1 MTTSD
6 EGTTPAAGPIDELA
20 DWLMVQALGDGQVE
34 AVAEGCFR
42 RLSAAGIPLQRAHV
56 AFRTLHP
63 LFDAMGLN
71 WTPDQGLAVWTF
83 QRDESGS
90 GPWLRSPPHHLI
102 KTGTPFL
109 RRRLTGPKAVLD
121 FPVLEEF
128 RDQGATDY
136 LVYLVVFDREMGT
149 GIWGSWTTD
158 RPSGFSDAEI
168 RALQRIQQRF
178 AVALKVTIK
187 DQIARN
193 VVATYLGT
201 HAGGRV
207 LSGQIQRGDGETIHA
222 AIWYSDLRDS
232 TSLAGAMAQEA
243 FLELLNGYFECTA
256 GAVLAHGG
264 EVLLLI
270 GDAVLAIFPA
280 HHRDGNEVRA
290 CEAALAAAREARQRL
305 DRLNE
310 VRTGSG
316 LGPLDFGVGLH
327 LGEVVFGNIGVPER
341 LQFTVVGPAANEVAR
356 LEDLTKDLDRPVL
369 ASLEFT
375 ERVALEWT
383 SLGTHTLRGVEGP
396 REVFVPPGPA

>member
-1 MTTSD
+1 MT
-6 EGTTPAAGPIDELA
+6 E
-20 DWLMVQALGDGQVE
+20 ALGDSQVE
-34 AVAEGCFR
+34 AFAEGCFR
-42 RLSAAGIPLQRAHV
+42 RLQAAGIPLLRAHV

-71 WTPDQGLAVWTF
+71 WTPDQGLAVSTF
-83 QRDESGS
+83 QRDETESE
-90 GPWLRSPPHHLI
+90 PWLRSPPHHLI

-109 RRRLTGPKAVLD
+109 RRRLTGPEAVLD

-136 LVYLVVFDREMGT
+136 LVYLVIFDQEMGT

-158 RPSGFSDAEI
+158 RPSGFSDADI
-168 RALQRIQQRF
+168 RVLQRIQQRF

-193 VVATYLGT
+193 VVATYLGA

-232 TSLAGAMAQEA
+232 TSLAGALPQEA

-256 GAVLAHGG
+256 GAVLAYGG

-280 HHRDGNEVRA
+280 HHGGADEGRA
-290 CEAALAAAREARQRL
+290 CEAALAAAREAGQRL

-310 VRTGSG
+310 ARARSG
-316 LGPLDFGVGLH
+316 LRRLEFGLGLH

-356 LEDLTKDLDRPVL
+356 LEALTKDLGRPVL
-369 ASLEFT
+369 ASAEF
-375 ERVALEWT
+375 AGHLPLAWN
-383 SLGTHTLRGVEGP
+383 SLGRHALRGVDGP
-396 REVFVPPGPA
+396 REVLAPPPAP

>member
-1 MTTSD
+1 MATSD
-6 EGTTPAAGPIDELA
+6 EGARPAAEAIDELA
-20 DWLMVQALGDGQVE
+20 DWLMEQALGDGEVE

-42 RLSAAGIPLQRAHV
+42 RLHAAGIPLLRAHV

-83 QRDESGS
+83 QRDETGS

-102 KTGTPFL
+102 ETGKPFL
-109 RRRLTGPKAVLD
+109 RRRLTGPEAVLD
-121 FPVLEEF
+121 FPILEEF

-136 LVYLVVFDREMGT
+136 LVYLVVFDAEMGT
-149 GIWGSWTTD
+149 GIWGSWTTG

-168 RALQRIQQRF
+168 RALRRIQRRF

-193 VVATYLGT
+193 VVTTYLGR

-232 TSLAGAMAQEA
+232 TSLAGTLPQDA

-280 HHRDGNEVRA
+280 EQVGSDEVRA
-290 CEAALAAAREARQRL
+290 CEAALAAAGEARQRL
-305 DRLNE
+305 LRFNE
-310 VRTGSG
+310 ARAASG
-316 LGPLDFGVGLH
+316 LRPLEFGVGLH
-327 LGEVVFGNIGVPER
+327 LGEVVFGNIGVPDR

-369 ASLEFT
+369 ASHEFS
-375 ERVALEWT
+375 ERVARSWT
-383 SLGTHTLRGVEGP
+383 SLGTHALRGVEGS
-396 REVFVPPGPA
+396 REVFMPEELS

>member
-6 EGTTPAAGPIDELA
+6 EAATPATKAIDELA
-20 DWLMVQALGDGQVE
+20 DWLMDQALGDREVE

-42 RLSAAGIPLQRAHV
+42 GLHAAGIPLLRAHV

-63 LFDAMGLN
+63 LFNAMGLN

-90 GPWLRSPPHHLI
+90 GPWLRSPPYHLI
-102 KTGTPFL
+102 KTGKSFL
-109 RRRLTGPKAVLD
+109 RRRLTGPEAVLD
-121 FPVLEEF
+121 FPILEEF

-136 LVYLVVFDREMGT
+136 LVYLVIFDPEMET
-149 GIWGSWTTD
+149 GIWGSWTTA
-158 RPSGFSDAEI
+158 RPSGFSDADI
-168 RALQRIQQRF
+168 RALQRIQRRF

-193 VVATYLGT
+193 VVATYLGP

-207 LSGQIQRGDGETIHA
+207 LSGQIQRGDGEEIHA

-232 TSLAGAMAQEA
+232 TSLAGALSQEA

-280 HHRDGNEVRA
+280 REGGGDETRA
-290 CEAALAAAREARQRL
+290 CKAALAAAQEARQRL

-310 VRTGSG
+310 VRAGSG

-341 LQFTVVGPAANEVAR
+341 LQFTVVGPTANEVAR
-356 LEDLTKDLDRPVL
+356 LEDLTKDLSRPVL
-369 ASLEFT
+369 AGVEFT
-375 ERVALEWT
+375 ERVALEWI
-383 SLGTHTLRGVEGP
+383 SLGTHDLRGVEGP
-396 REVFVPPGPA
+396 REVFAPPGLS

>member
-1 MTTSD
+1 M
-6 EGTTPAAGPIDELA
+6 IDDLA
-20 DWLMVQALGDGQVE
+20 DWLMAEALGDSQVE

-42 RLSAAGIPLQRAHV
+42 RLQAAGIPLLRAHV

-63 LFDAMGLN
+63 LFDAIGLN
-71 WTPDQGLAVWTF
+71 WAPDQGLAVWTF
-83 QRDESGS
+83 QRDETESA
-90 GPWLRSPPHHLI
+90 PWLRSPPHHLI
-102 KTGTPFL
+102 KTRTPFL
-109 RRRLTGPKAVLD
+109 RRRLTGPEAVLD

-136 LVYLVVFDREMGT
+136 LVYLVIFDQEMGT

-158 RPSGFSDAEI
+158 RPSGFSDADF
-168 RALQRIQQRF
+168 RVLQRIQQHF

-193 VVATYLGT
+193 VVATYLGA

-232 TSLAGAMAQEA
+232 TSLAGSLPQEA

-256 GAVLAHGG
+256 GAVLSHGG

-280 HHRDGNEVRA
+280 HHGGADEGRA
-290 CEAALAAAREARQRL
+290 CEAALAAAREAEQRF
-305 DRLNE
+305 DRLNQA
-310 VRTGSG
+310 RAAGG
-316 LGPLDFGVGLH
+316 LLRLEYGLGLH

-356 LEDLTKDLDRPVL
+356 LEALTKDLGRPVL
-369 ASLEFT
+369 ASAEF
-375 ERVALEWT
+375 AGHLPLAWD
-383 SLGTHTLRGVEGP
+383 SLGRHALPGVDGP
-396 REVFVPPGPA
+396 REVLAPPPAP